1 MNRRREGVSFRGS
14 ISPEYGMAERRFP
27 NYPEYLQLDR
37 LLGAQRPPDFAS
49 SDPAATRDLL
59 HHEELLFI
67 VTHQAMELWIKMILA
82 DLSLARDLIGR
93 PAADSAIVPETDIPH
108 ACTLLNRA
116 TETLKVMV
124 QQFTVLETMA
134 PTNFLVFRD
143 QLVPASGFESWQ
155 FRELEI
161 LAGMTEKDRIS
172 FEGKDYAQRVDPVRR
187 RALDKRLGE
196 MSLRDALFNWL
207 ARTPVEMAFPD
218 FTETFLAA
226 YGRYIDGQRK
236 LQAENPNLSAAQADA
251 IGRRLEEA
259 KADARRFFTTGDD
272 VVRSAHTAFVFISTY
287 RDEPLL
293 RWPYSL
299 IEKVLEFEEHFRL
312 FRFRHARMVERMIGL
327 RVGSGGSTGVE
338 YLDQTTAKYRI
349 FGDLLRATSYLL
361 RRDAL
366 PPVPNADLLR
376 FRFQR

>member
-1 MNRRREGVSFRGS
+1 MTARR
-14 ISPEYGMAERRFP
+14 YP

-37 LLGAQRPPDFAS
+37 ILSGQRPPDFS
-49 SDPAATRDLL
+49 SSQKDATRDLL

-67 VTHQAMELWIKMILA
+67 LTHQTMELWFKMVLA

-93 PAADSAIVPETDIPH
+93 PRAGSAVVPEEDIPRS
-108 ACTLLNRA
+108 CTLLGRA
-116 TETLKVMV
+116 TEIFKILA
-124 QQFTVLETMA
+124 QQFTVIETMA

-161 LAGMTEKDRIS
+161 LAGLSEAERIN
-172 FEGKDYAQRVDPVRR
+172 FEGMPYAARVDSER
-187 RALDKRLGE
+187 RAALDRRLGE
-196 MSLRDALFNWL
+196 MTLRQALFAWL
-207 ARTPVEMAFPD
+207 ARTPIDEAFPG
-218 FTETFLAA
+218 FTDAFLGA
-226 YGRYIDGQRK
+226 YDRYIDGQRK
-236 LQAENPNLSAAQADA
+236 LQAENPNLTAEQKPL
-251 IGRRLEEA
+251 I
-259 KADARRFFTTGDD
+259 DARLQSAKVDARKFFSTGDET
-272 VVRSAHTAFVFISTY
+272 VQKAHRAFVFISSY

-299 IEKVLEFEEHFRL
+299 LERVLEFEEHFRL

-338 YLDQTTAKYRI
+338 YLDQTTGRYRI
-349 FGDLLRATSYLL
+349 FGDLLRATSYLI
-361 RRDAL
+361 RRDTL
-366 PPVPNADLLR
+366 PDVPNPELLR